1 MMKSHTVIVV
11 IIFRGNS
18 GWQSAPEALLRFKG
32 IVMSAHSSPKFVS
45 RYAELAQVAAQKE
58 KVGDWGG
65 SVHVLGACRECS

>member
-1 MMKSHTVIVV
+1 
-11 IIFRGNS
+11 
-18 GWQSAPEALLRFKG
+18 
-32 IVMSAHSSPKFVS
+32 MSAHSSPKFVS